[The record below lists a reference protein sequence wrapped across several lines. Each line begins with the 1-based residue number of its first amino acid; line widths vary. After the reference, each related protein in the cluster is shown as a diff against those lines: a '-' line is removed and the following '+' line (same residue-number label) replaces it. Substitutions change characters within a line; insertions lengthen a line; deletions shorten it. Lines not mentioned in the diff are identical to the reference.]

1 MAQRG
6 TTAKIDLVELE
17 KLCVLQCTD
26 EELAAWFNVTTRTI
40 ERRRKKKSFAEVM
53 ARGKAK
59 GRICVRGMQMKLLE
73 NGNAT
78 IGVWL
83 GKNIL
88 GQTDEV
94 HHQIDARSVSVCVM
108 VPGSSPSPSEA
119 LKQIDDENTIDVK
132 ALGR

>member
-1 MAQRG
+1 
-6 TTAKIDLVELE
+6 V
-17 KLCVLQCTD
+17 
-26 EELAAWFNVTTRTI
+26 
-40 ERRRKKKSFAEVM
+40 
-53 ARGKAK
+53 
-59 GRICVRGMQMKLLE
+59 KLLE

-88 GQTDEV
+88 GQTEEV

-108 VPGSSPSPSEA
+108 VSGSSPLPSEA